1 MYRAMLTVLG
11 PQGWWPGRTRFEVIV
26 GAILT
31 QNTAWTNVARAVAN
45 LRQARVLTPRALAT
59 LPTPR
64 LARLIRS
71 SGYYR
76 TKASRVKRFV
86 RFLRARYRLDLWRMF
101 RVRPSRLRE
110 ELLAVPGI
118 GPETADSILL
128 YAGQVAAFVVDA
140 YTRRILERH
149 GIIRPDATYD
159 AVQALFMSRLPPEA
173 ALYNEYHALI
183 VAVGKDF
190 CRPVPRC
197 ERCPLRRDLEQYRP
211 AAARRFLALRRKDTK
226 AGKASPSRLPPSALG
241 PWRSALDSACALTPS
256 AATRGRCTRPRRR

>member
-1 MYRAMLTVLG
+1 MYRAMLRVLG

-31 QNTAWTNVARAVAN
+31 QNTAWTNVARAIAN
-45 LRQARVLTPRALAT
+45 LRQAHVLTPRTLAT
-59 LPTPR
+59 FPTPR

-76 TKASRVKRFV
+76 TKAVRVKRFV
-86 RFLRARYRLDLWRMF
+86 RFLQARYRLDLSRMF
-101 RVRPSRLRE
+101 GQRPSRLRE

-128 YAGQVAAFVVDA
+128 YAGQVPAFVVDA

-149 GIIRPDATYD
+149 GLIRPDATYD
-159 AVQALFMSRLPPEA
+159 TVQALFMGHLPPDA
-173 ALYNEYHALI
+173 PLYNEYHALI
-183 VAVGKDF
+183 VAIGKDF

-197 ERCPLRRDLEQYRP
+197 ERCPLRRDLERYRP
-211 AAARRFLALRRKDTK
+211 ASARRFLAFKPK
-226 AGKASPSRLPPSALG
+226 N
-241 PWRSALDSACALTPS
+241 
-256 AATRGRCTRPRRR
+256 

>member
-1 MYRAMLTVLG
+1 MLRALG
-11 PQGWWPGRTRFEVIV
+11 PQSWWPGRTRFEVIV

-31 QNTAWTNVARAVAN
+31 QNTAWTNVARAIAS
-45 LRQARVLTPRALAT
+45 LRRAGVLTPRALAT

-64 LARLIRS
+64 LARLIRP

-76 TKASRVKRFV
+76 TKAARVKQFV
-86 RFLRARYRLDLWRMF
+86 RFLQNGYRLDLSRMF
-101 RVRPSRLRE
+101 AERPSRLRQ

-128 YAGQVAAFVVDA
+128 YAGEIPNFVVDA

-149 GIIRPDATYD
+149 GLIRRDAAYD
-159 AVQALFMSRLPPEA
+159 AVQALFMGTLPPDA
-173 ALYNEYHALI
+173 LLYNEYHALL

-197 ERCPLRRDLEQYRP
+197 GGCPLRQDLERHRP
-211 AAARRFLALRRKDTK
+211 AAARRFLA
-226 AGKASPSRLPPSALG
+226 ASP
-241 PWRSALDSACALTPS
+241 
-256 AATRGRCTRPRRR
+256 

>member
-1 MYRAMLTVLG
+1 MYRAMLAVLG

-31 QNTAWTNVARAVAN
+31 QNTAWTNVTRAIAR
-45 LRQARVLTPRALAT
+45 LRQARVLTPRGLAT

-86 RFLRARYRLDLWRMF
+86 CFLQARYRLDLGRMF
-101 RVRPSRLRE
+101 RQHPSRLRE

-128 YAGQVAAFVVDA
+128 YAGQVPAFVVDA
-140 YTRRILERH
+140 YTRRIFQRH
-149 GIIRPDATYD
+149 GFIRPDASYD
-159 AVQALFMSRLPPEA
+159 AVRALFMSRLPPDA

-197 ERCPLRRDLEQYRP
+197 ERCPLRRDLELHRP
-211 AAARRFLALRRKDTK
+211 GEARRFLDRFNRQDAKSAK
-226 AGKASPSRLPPSALG
+226 AVAGDL
-241 PWRSALDSACALTPS
+241 
-256 AATRGRCTRPRRR
+256 ATQRGS